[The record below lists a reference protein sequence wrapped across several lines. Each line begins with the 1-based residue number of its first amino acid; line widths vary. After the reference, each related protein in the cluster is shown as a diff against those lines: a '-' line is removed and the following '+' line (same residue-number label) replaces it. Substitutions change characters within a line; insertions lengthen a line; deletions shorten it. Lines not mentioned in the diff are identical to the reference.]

1 MSKII
6 FTLVTAGML
15 AGHFLIPKE
24 LIDAYSDYVIVVGLT
39 MLLFFVGIDIGKTG
53 TLVDNIKKFGVKILL
68 FPLGTVIG
76 TLTFSLFT
84 SLVFPSMSLK
94 DCLCVSA
101 GFGWYTLAPSY
112 LLSYS
117 TEVAAISFL
126 HNVMREM
133 LGLLLIPIVAQKIGY
148 IEAGSL
154 TRAAAMDLCLTVIE
168 KATSSTAAVYAFIM
182 GLVMSTLVPYLVP
195 IMMSL

>member
-112 LLSYS
+112 HF
-117 TEVAAISFL
+117 T
-126 HNVMREM
+126 
-133 LGLLLIPIVAQKIGY
+133 
-148 IEAGSL
+148 
-154 TRAAAMDLCLTVIE
+154 
-168 KATSSTAAVYAFIM
+168 
-182 GLVMSTLVPYLVP
+182 
-195 IMMSL
+195 